1 MLSVGQ
7 ILQQARLKKG
17 YPLSLIEKQIKVRE
31 KFLRA
36 VEENNWK
43 FFSSKIYITG
53 IIKNYSVF
61 LGLDHKKIL
70 SFFRREYES
79 KDDVRFQRKV
89 SSLYLISDTRWVI
102 IGIFIAISLLFLTY
116 FGYQVSLYISPP
128 KVVIM
133 EPKQVVFKRTEKIKI
148 IGKTEKE
155 AAITIFGE
163 RVYQNKEGVFE
174 YDYPL
179 KEGMNILIIE
189 IIGANGKKT
198 ILRKQF
204 TREQ

>member
-36 VEENNWK
+36 IEENNWN

-53 IIKNYSVF
+53 IIKNYSAF

-89 SSLYLISDTRWVI
+89 SSLYLISDNRWVVF
-102 IGIFIAISLLFLTY
+102 GILISISLLFFSY
-116 FGYQVSLYISPP
+116 FGYQVYLYMSPP
-128 KVVIM
+128 KVMLIEPIQVI
-133 EPKQVVFKRTEKIKI
+133 FKHTEKVKI

-155 AAITIFGE
+155 ASVTIFGE
-163 RVYQNKEGVFE
+163 RVYQNKEGIFE
-174 YDYPL
+174 YELPL
-179 KEGMNILIIE
+179 KEGKNTLIIDV
-189 IIGANGKKT
+189 IGANGKKT
-198 ILRKQF
+198 ELKKEFI
-204 TREQ
+204 REQ

>member
-36 VEENNWK
+36 IEENNWK

-53 IIKNYSVF
+53 IIKNYSTF

-102 IGIFIAISLLFLTY
+102 IGIFIAISLLFLSY

-128 KVVIM
+128 KVVII
-133 EPKQVVFKRTEKIKI
+133 EPMQSVFKRIDKVKIV
-148 IGKTEKE
+148 GKTEKE
-155 AAITIFGE
+155 AAVTIFGE
-163 RVYQNKEGVFE
+163 RVYQNKEGIFE

-179 KEGMNILIIE
+179 KEGKNVLVIE

-198 ILRKQF
+198 ILRKEF
-204 TREQ
+204 IREQ

>member
-7 ILQQARLKKG
+7 ILQQERLKKG

-36 VEENNWK
+36 VEENNWN

-61 LGLDHKKIL
+61 LGLDYKKIL
-70 SFFRREYES
+70 SFFRREYDS
-79 KDDVRFQRKV
+79 KDDVRFKKKV
-89 SSLYLISDTRWVI
+89 SSHYLISDTRWVM
-102 IGIFIAISLLFLTY
+102 IGIFAVICLLFLSY

-128 KVVIM
+128 KIVIT
-133 EPKQVVFKRTEKIKI
+133 EPRQTVFRRTEKIKI
-148 IGKTEKE
+148 VGKTERE
-155 AAITIFGE
+155 AAVTIFGE
-163 RVYQNKEGVFE
+163 RVYQNKDGIFE

-179 KEGMNILIIE
+179 KEGKNILSVE

-198 ILRKQF
+198 ILRKEF
-204 TREQ
+204 TSEQ

>member
-53 IIKNYSVF
+53 IIKNYSAF
-61 LGLDHKKIL
+61 LGLDHKKML

-89 SSLYLISDTRWVI
+89 SSHYLISDTRWVI
-102 IGIFIAISLLFLTY
+102 VGVFIVIGLLFLSY

-133 EPKQVVFKRTEKIKI
+133 EPKQAVFKRTERIKI
-148 IGKTEKE
+148 VGKTEKE
-155 AAITIFGE
+155 AAVTIFGE

-179 KEGMNILIIE
+179 KDGKNILVIE

-198 ILRKQF
+198 VLKKEFI
-204 TREQ
+204 REQ

>member
-31 KFLRA
+31 KFLKA

-53 IIKNYSVF
+53 IIKNYSSF

-79 KDDVRFQRKV
+79 KDDVKFQRKV

-102 IGIFIAISLLFLTY
+102 IGLFIVITLLFLSY
-116 FGYQVSLYISPP
+116 FGYQVSLYIVPP

-133 EPKQVVFKRTEKIKI
+133 EPKQTVFKHTDKIRI
-148 IGKTEKE
+148 VGKTEKE

-163 RVYQNKEGVFE
+163 RIYQNKDGIFE
-174 YDYPL
+174 YDFPL
-179 KEGMNILIIE
+179 KEGKNILVID

-198 ILRKQF
+198 NLKKEFI
-204 TREQ
+204 REQ

>member
-31 KFLRA
+31 KFLKA

-53 IIKNYSVF
+53 IIKNYSSF

-79 KDDVRFQRKV
+79 KDDVKFQRKI
-89 SSLYLISDTRWVI
+89 SSLYLISDTRWVV
-102 IGIFIAISLLFLTY
+102 IGIFIIITLLFVSY
-116 FGYQVSLYISPP
+116 FGYQVSLYMSPP
-128 KVVIM
+128 RVTMI
-133 EPKQVVFKRTEKIKI
+133 EPQQTIFKHTEIIKI

-155 AAITIFGE
+155 AAVTIFGE
-163 RVYQNKEGVFE
+163 RVYQNKEGIFE

-179 KEGMNILIIE
+179 KEGKNILVIE

-198 ILRKQF
+198 ILRKEF

>member
-31 KFLRA
+31 KFLKA

-53 IIKNYSVF
+53 IIKNYSSF

-79 KDDVRFQRKV
+79 KDDVKFQRKI
-89 SSLYLISDTRWVI
+89 Y
-102 IGIFIAISLLFLTY
+102 
-116 FGYQVSLYISPP
+116 
-128 KVVIM
+128 
-133 EPKQVVFKRTEKIKI
+133 
-148 IGKTEKE
+148 
-155 AAITIFGE
+155 
-163 RVYQNKEGVFE
+163 
-174 YDYPL
+174 
-179 KEGMNILIIE
+179 
-189 IIGANGKKT
+189 
-198 ILRKQF
+198 
-204 TREQ
+204 